1 MEIFSSLKFS
11 GKPYVFFPCPLKK
24 SINCSNICPSLQILM
39 IVIFWHEIK
48 IMLPFGKFIGVLNI
62 SCIYSY
68 TIVMLKFYV
77 INFPTTM
84 QYVHAWVCIIFHV
97 VGCNIAFIVLFSY
110 FGGKN
115 SIFYWKCFLNDIHRI
130 IHKTATSV

>member
-1 MEIFSSLKFS
+1 
-11 GKPYVFFPCPLKK
+11 
-24 SINCSNICPSLQILM
+24 M

-84 QYVHAWVCIIFHV
+84 QYVHA
-97 VGCNIAFIVLFSY
+97 
-110 FGGKN
+110 
-115 SIFYWKCFLNDIHRI
+115 
-130 IHKTATSV
+130 